1 MALRK
6 AELSTV
12 MRAVVGQ
19 DLLRQ
24 ADGAA
29 QPQLLRRQRDVLARD
44 ADAQQHDLIE
54 EITEHYERFRRSA
67 TDQLNAERAPCGLTA
82 SEAVEDPAGDTHA
95 LMTSVPQ
102 RKRDTVQQ
110 QIRRHR
116 TNACAKAALTG
127 PIKKAR
133 IRITPSPA

>member
-24 ADGAA
+24 ADGAT
-29 QPQLLRRQRDVLARD
+29 QPLRRQRDVLARN

-54 EITEHYERFRRSA
+54 EITEHHERFRRSA

-102 RKRDTVQQ
+102 RKRDTVQP

-127 PIKKAR
+127 PIKKAH

>member
-24 ADGAA
+24 AGDDAA
-29 QPQLLRRQRDVLARD
+29 QPLRRQRDVLARN
-44 ADAQQHDLIE
+44 ADAQQYDLIE

-67 TDQLNAERAPCGLTA
+67 TDQLNAECAPCGLTA

-102 RKRDTVQQ
+102 RKRDTVQP

>member
-29 QPQLLRRQRDVLARD
+29 QPLRRQRDVLARN
-44 ADAQQHDLIE
+44 ADAQQYDLIE

-67 TDQLNAERAPCGLTA
+67 TDQLNAERAPCDLTA

-102 RKRDTVQQ
+102 RKRDTVQP

-116 TNACAKAALTG
+116 TNACAKAALIG

>member
-24 ADGAA
+24 AGDDAA
-29 QPQLLRRQRDVLARD
+29 QPLRRQRDVLARN
-44 ADAQQHDLIE
+44 ADAQQYDLIE

-102 RKRDTVQQ
+102 RKRDTVQP

>member
-24 ADGAA
+24 AGDDAA
-29 QPQLLRRQRDVLARD
+29 QPLRRQRDVLARN

-102 RKRDTVQQ
+102 RKRDTVQP